1 MTCRQRISL
10 LRFAC
15 VCYFRCEALLSYSA
29 RTSST
34 ALTVGLQRSC
44 VRIYGARALV
54 CGACDTRARVNALSC
69 ACSECMCARV
79 CTHIPGFSMR
89 RRGNGRSRPISG
101 ICQYV
106 LSPFHVVLV
115 PCHVVFKPIEQF
127 CPACTITDLHVVSK
141 HACRSLPSQSVRP
154 HSPQIALDSLR
165 SNLLLSS
172 SIPPLYASILTSRFA
187 STAGAP

>member
-1 MTCRQRISL
+1 M
-10 LRFAC
+10 C
-15 VCYFRCEALLSYSA
+15 VYM
-29 RTSST
+29 
-34 ALTVGLQRSC
+34 VHVRSC
-44 VRIYGARALV
+44 AVHATHGHE
-54 CGACDTRARVNALSC
+54 NALSC

-101 ICQYV
+101 ICQYE

-141 HACRSLPSQSVRP
+141 HACRSLPSQSVHP